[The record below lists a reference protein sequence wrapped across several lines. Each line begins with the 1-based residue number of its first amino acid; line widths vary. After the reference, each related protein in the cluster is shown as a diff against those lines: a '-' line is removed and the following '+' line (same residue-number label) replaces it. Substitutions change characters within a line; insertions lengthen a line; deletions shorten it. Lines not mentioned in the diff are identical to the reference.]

1 MKPVF
6 EQDSRGK
13 PIDEEMESPK
23 LQLNIIRQG
32 AYSSKKPSSQLNE
45 SFSSLEEDHP
55 LNFIHPTEKV
65 STMNVTA
72 ATDRPTVGG

>member
-23 LQLNIIRQG
+23 LQLNIIR
-32 AYSSKKPSSQLNE
+32 
-45 SFSSLEEDHP
+45 
-55 LNFIHPTEKV
+55 
-65 STMNVTA
+65 
-72 ATDRPTVGG
+72 